1 MTFYNSLKVQY
12 GQYMYM
18 YVQFEY
24 STLISDSWLNE
35 TEMVEKVIR
44 EVKNIEIEWNSQ
56 SSWNEATITKKE
68 NSTNI
73 NWYTKLIKMDHTR
86 ISGSDSQP
94 SRVYI

>member
-44 EVKNIEIEWNSQ
+44 EVKNIEIE
-56 SSWNEATITKKE
+56 
-68 NSTNI
+68 
-73 NWYTKLIKMDHTR
+73 
-86 ISGSDSQP
+86 
-94 SRVYI
+94 